1 MKRLKGIGFLILSLL
16 IVYLSFP
23 VWVGIVISS
32 QLPKDVSLESYEINL
47 PNWNYTF
54 VENIKFNISN
64 QTITIEGFEYNY
76 QLNDIKIAN
85 VSIEE
90 TGQSSIDQTK
100 AKVDNSLI
108 LRLPVLTHS
117 DFEILEQFKKVSI
130 EKITLKIQSQTI
142 NFLKV
147 EFNKL
152 KEGISRLSS
161 AEVNIVGNSSSTVI
175 SKLSSILEVNSEQLN
190 LRLYQTNLNTEQSL
204 FSLSYQLTEQQ
215 LKLSAAINYPNL
227 KALLPSDFVDVDME
241 PDDELKVDWLQN
253 RLDNKLQIT
262 VSSLLKSS
270 MQSIVGNE
278 VFPAK
283 LIIST
288 DSEYYPLLANV
299 KISLSSKNKVT
310 LDSKSM
316 FAKINPFMFNS
327 DFNLNLTDQTTAD
340 ENLFIDDINYEL
352 KLGTIN
358 FQNKDTTLILIVDQ
372 GSLIGTI
379 SDIKTSLESFEIG
392 NLNLEG
398 EVLLPSFSADYHSL
412 TNDEEES
419 SNFLGIKA
427 EGKINFQVEK
437 KENLTINGNFI
448 SNNMEVNHA
457 DGQLKSELKIEWNNI
472 DLNLATGTANIIATS
487 DGGSI
492 AGLNYETARLLS
504 EVTFVD
510 NEISGKGN
518 LSVNE
523 QLLTPYTFKYIKELA
538 DFSITLQ
545 KNQLANQ
552 LLNYFLKPF
561 SKDSKVSLEITNGEV
576 VHSASLELS
585 DEMIVESIF
594 NINDMSFNFG
604 ENNIYGLNLTQ
615 KLTSFSPIKLHSN
628 ISIESVNFSSGLEIT
643 NINMSVDSGT
653 NDVFETTTFN
663 GELFKGKLFSK
674 AIKFN
679 ADGIDQSI
687 IELKKISLTEL
698 VFYLEVAGLYADGNI
713 DFSLPFSLKN
723 GLIVI
728 KDGNFKA
735 LDKGI
740 IKYTYTDTDSGE
752 EENIALK
759 ALKNFH
765 YDSLDGTFSYNEK
778 GLYHM
783 KLHLLGSNPDL
794 YDGYPVDFILNLRG
808 ELSGVFRSL
817 FLTGNFE
824 DAIVEQVKA
833 SNLEQ

>member
-1 MKRLKGIGFLILSLL
+1 M
-16 IVYLSFP
+16 
-23 VWVGIVISS
+23 
-32 QLPKDVSLESYEINL
+32 
-47 PNWNYTF
+47 
-54 VENIKFNISN
+54 
-64 QTITIEGFEYNY
+64 
-76 QLNDIKIAN
+76 
-85 VSIEE
+85 
-90 TGQSSIDQTK
+90 
-100 AKVDNSLI
+100 
-108 LRLPVLTHS
+108 
-117 DFEILEQFKKVSI
+117 
-130 EKITLKIQSQTI
+130 
-142 NFLKV
+142 
-147 EFNKL
+147 
-152 KEGISRLSS
+152 
-161 AEVNIVGNSSSTVI
+161 NIVGNSSSTVI

-190 LRLYQTNLNTEQSL
+190 LHLYQTNLNTEQLL

-215 LKLSAAINYPNL
+215 LKLSAVINYLNL
-227 KALLPSDFVDVDME
+227 KALLPSEIIDVDME
-241 PDDELKVDWLQN
+241 PGDELQVDWLQN

-270 MQSIVGNE
+270 VQSIVGNE

-288 DSEYYPLLANV
+288 DSEYYPLHANV
-299 KISLSSKNKVT
+299 KIFLSSKNNVT

-316 FAKINPFMFNS
+316 IAKINPFMFNS
-327 DFNLNLTDQTTAD
+327 DFNLSLTDQTTAD

-448 SNNMEVNHA
+448 SNNMEINHA

-492 AGLNYETARLLS
+492 AGLNYETAKLVS

-653 NDVFETTTFN
+653 NDEFETTTFN

-674 AIKFN
+674 SIKFN

-794 YDGYPVDFILNLRG
+794 YEGYPVDFILNLRG

-824 DAIVEQVKA
+824 DAIMEQVKA

>member
-448 SNNMEVNHA
+448 SNNMEVN
-457 DGQLKSELKIEWNNI
+457 
-472 DLNLATGTANIIATS
+472 
-487 DGGSI
+487 
-492 AGLNYETARLLS
+492 
-504 EVTFVD
+504 
-510 NEISGKGN
+510 
-518 LSVNE
+518 
-523 QLLTPYTFKYIKELA
+523 
-538 DFSITLQ
+538 
-545 KNQLANQ
+545 
-552 LLNYFLKPF
+552 
-561 SKDSKVSLEITNGEV
+561 
-576 VHSASLELS
+576 
-585 DEMIVESIF
+585 
-594 NINDMSFNFG
+594 
-604 ENNIYGLNLTQ
+604 
-615 KLTSFSPIKLHSN
+615 
-628 ISIESVNFSSGLEIT
+628 
-643 NINMSVDSGT
+643 
-653 NDVFETTTFN
+653 
-663 GELFKGKLFSK
+663 
-674 AIKFN
+674 
-679 ADGIDQSI
+679 
-687 IELKKISLTEL
+687 
-698 VFYLEVAGLYADGNI
+698 
-713 DFSLPFSLKN
+713 
-723 GLIVI
+723 
-728 KDGNFKA
+728 
-735 LDKGI
+735 
-740 IKYTYTDTDSGE
+740 
-752 EENIALK
+752 
-759 ALKNFH
+759 
-765 YDSLDGTFSYNEK
+765 
-778 GLYHM
+778 
-783 KLHLLGSNPDL
+783 
-794 YDGYPVDFILNLRG
+794 
-808 ELSGVFRSL
+808 
-817 FLTGNFE
+817 
-824 DAIVEQVKA
+824 
-833 SNLEQ
+833 

>member
-492 AGLNYETARLLS
+492 AGLNYETAKLLS